1 MRRLT
6 GDLRCGFPFHLGR
19 LMLRLWPG
27 MAWPT
32 SRGRIDGSLY
42 AVGSD
47 IRRTPRPKHSG
58 AGLPATLFLA
68 FAIEHRRSLRR
79 GAPLCLYSSHD
90 SRAVDTRQRRR

>member
-1 MRRLT
+1 MRRLIE
-6 GDLRCGFPFHLGR
+6 DLRCGLCPHLR
-19 LMLRLWPG
+19 RPTLRLRPG

-32 SRGRIDGSLY
+32 SRGGSYGSLY

-68 FAIEHRRSLRR
+68 FANEHRRSLRR
-79 GAPLCLYSSHD
+79 GAPLCLDSSHD
-90 SRAVDTRQRRR
+90 SRAVDTRQ